1 MQWVFFDPCGCPF
14 GVLEARRGRGTYYT
28 RSEAWREFFDTAKE
42 RNAAMD
48 RGVTS
53 ELVDHAAYVRDLMPM
68 MLGDYRCPHAATAG
82 AA

>member
-1 MQWVFFDPCGCPF
+1 MTARKQWVFFERCGCPF
-14 GVLEARRGRGTYYT
+14 GVLEAAAAGRTLT
-28 RSEAWREFFDTAKE
+28 RSEAWRGFYDTARE

-53 ELVDHAAYVRDLMPM
+53 ELVDHDVYVRTLYPQMLSAYV
-68 MLGDYRCPHAATAG
+68 CPHGG